1 MRQRLGTAR
10 EIWRENVEEYCNS
23 KSWLNDRYNDMRP
36 YGNCKCATIWNEKK
50 KSHCHKTKL
59 KSQYGFILALS
70 LSHSCSQCCK
80 IRRLYSLPRLFHRLI
95 RITHKYKQKCGIDAM
110 ILIQIDKIGEGL
122 FRRHWHGNEK
132 EKSETWNNK
141 IDIDAIR
148 SHKKKHR
155 K

>member
-1 MRQRLGTAR
+1 MK
-10 EIWRENVEEYCNS
+10 CD
-23 KSWLNDRYNDMRP
+23 NDRREQGRYDEKMSKNIAIQRADSTIVTTTCDSMEIVNAQQCEMR
-36 YGNCKCATIWNEKK
+36 KK

-122 FRRHWHGNEK
+122 FRRH
-132 EKSETWNNK
+132 
-141 IDIDAIR
+141 
-148 SHKKKHR
+148 
-155 K
+155 